1 MPFPIY
7 YQYPFFLILS
17 KFYFNFSPFYIVFY
31 LFYVNLYIYISESA
45 KLKSNL
51 IPFYRLIVY
60 FKELDE
66 AKEILVNPKI
76 NNELEGPD
84 GIYSLISSEFKKEI
98 HPKYLMKIKFANLWY
113 DIYDNNIYNFCVSGN
128 LSYGDAILVKII
140 KK

>member
-31 LFYVNLYIYISESA
+31 LFYANLYIYISESA
-45 KLKSNL
+45 KIKSNL

-113 DIYDNNIYNFCVSGN
+113 DIYDNNIYNFVSGN

>member
-1 MPFPIY
+1 M
-7 YQYPFFLILS
+7 
-17 KFYFNFSPFYIVFY
+17 
-31 LFYVNLYIYISESA
+31 SESA
-45 KLKSNL
+45 KIKSNL

-98 HPKYLMKIKFANLWY
+98 HPKYLMKIKFANHWY
-113 DIYDNNIYNFCVSGN
+113 DIYYINIYNFNVSGN
-128 LSYGDAILVKII
+128 LSSGDDILVKII
-140 KK
+140 QK

>member
-1 MPFPIY
+1 MHVQALPLLPFPIY

-45 KLKSNL
+45 KIKSNL

-76 NNELEGPD
+76 NNELEGPE
-84 GIYSLISSEFKKEI
+84 GIISKYPQSLK
-98 HPKYLMKIKFANLWY
+98 
-113 DIYDNNIYNFCVSGN
+113 
-128 LSYGDAILVKII
+128 
-140 KK
+140 